1 MVHCQNCELWL
12 KFRAKIWHNW
22 TCFFGNAK
30 IPIGASLVTSL
41 SKWHFFTKSQILTFD
56 FFFVFSILNEF
67 ESWNTSWIFGSL
79 SLERAS
85 AWNDII
91 CTCWGHHH
99 SNPWW
104 FLESFWRMG
113 KSISGGQVFHLDHVT
128 KERERE
134 RKEDTNSKRRLI
146 IFLKNDFPSSFSRVL
161 TWVLCQEQQWKN
173 MKYGIWVSSQ
183 VPSKA
188 SWVSKNG
195 NWNGHWPT
203 EKWLFP
209 VRWRRCR
216 KRNVSFSLLGQVPRD
231 TPGHPHVFL
240 TQTREKKGQNSILHS
255 IEHTF
260 FYTQCRKSFLYC
272 CVLNTG

>member
-1 MVHCQNCELWL
+1 M
-12 KFRAKIWHNW
+12 
-22 TCFFGNAK
+22 
-30 IPIGASLVTSL
+30 
-41 SKWHFFTKSQILTFD
+41 
-56 FFFVFSILNEF
+56 
-67 ESWNTSWIFGSL
+67 SWIFGNL
-79 SLERAS
+79 SLATRIGVKWYYLHMLRTS
-85 AWNDII
+85 PLVI
-91 CTCWGHHH
+91 
-99 SNPWW
+99 
-104 FLESFWRMG
+104 LESFWRMG

-128 KERERE
+128 KERER
-134 RKEDTNSKRRLI
+134 KEDTNSRRRLI

>member
-1 MVHCQNCELWL
+1 MNLRVEIRAEFSVAYLW
-12 KFRAKIWHNW
+12 
-22 TCFFGNAK
+22 NA
-30 IPIGASLVTSL
+30 
-41 SKWHFFTKSQILTFD
+41 HRREMILFAHVEDIAIVILGDFWKAFD
-56 FFFVFSILNEF
+56 EWVK
-67 ESWNTSWIFGSL
+67 
-79 SLERAS
+79 AS
-85 AWNDII
+85 A
-91 CTCWGHHH
+91 GVK
-99 SNPWW
+99 S
-104 FLESFWRMG
+104 
-113 KSISGGQVFHLDHVT
+113 SISIMSQ
-128 KERERE
+128 KRERE

-260 FYTQCRKSFLYC
+260 FS
-272 CVLNTG
+272 V